1 MTSLGWWNF
10 PILMKQ
16 HLTQLNER
24 SIMKKISSK
33 LIIFFVVF
41 CFSLTLC
48 GSIQADEGNKI
59 NINTAGKE
67 ELMQLQKIGSQ
78 KAEAIIEYRETIG
91 LFEKPE
97 DIVNV
102 TGIGKATY
110 DINKDLIAVT
120 TPTSE

>member
-1 MTSLGWWNF
+1 ME
-10 PILMKQ
+10 Q

-24 SIMKKISSK
+24 SNMKKILSK

-48 GSIQADEGNKI
+48 GSIQADEGKKI
-59 NINTAGKE
+59 NINTANKE
-67 ELMQLQKIGSQ
+67 ELMQLQKIGAQ
-78 KAEAIIEYRETIG
+78 KAEAIIDYRETIG

-110 DINKDLIAVT
+110 EINKDLIAVT